1 MTRIILLAG
10 ALALA
15 ATPVAL
21 PAPASAQGNDLGNEI
36 VEICLTEIIPDPIFE
51 ETNLGRCVAWI
62 TTLMNSEDHGF
73 PTFHCM
79 SIRLFD
85 PDDFY
90 AEYDTF
96 GECVT
101 ANK

>member
-10 ALALA
+10 SLALA
-15 ATPVAL
+15 ATPVAVPV
-21 PAPASAQGNDLGNEI
+21 PAQAQGNEI
-36 VEICLTEIIPDPIFE
+36 VQICLTEIIPDPVFA
-51 ETNLGRCVAWI
+51 ETNLGRCVGWI
-62 TTLMNSEDHGF
+62 TTLMKSEAHGW
-73 PTFHCM
+73 PTFDCM

-101 ANK
+101 DRK